1 MTPCSRSRTGRTGS
15 PPEGIRPAA
24 SFIAP
29 LDTDQTGDADL
40 GAGGLTRVQCYN
52 FRTGMYSSRTVETL
66 AARLEA
72 APVLVL
78 LLDYDGT
85 LVPFAPTPELGEP
98 DDELIGLLRG
108 LAARPGTEIHVVS
121 GRTRETLERWL
132 GALPIGLHAEHGF
145 LSRPPRAAEWM
156 SGMLPPQDWRL
167 AVLALMR
174 AFAARTPGAFVEEKS
189 AGLAWHYRLADPALG
204 PSRAHALKLELSI
217 LLDRLPA
224 EILPGS
230 KVIEVVTRGVHKGR
244 LVPSIVARMPVGA
257 LLVAFGDDRTD
268 EDLFAALPPSALAVH
283 VGPEPT
289 TASICLDG
297 VPDVRALLR
306 AVVEAR
312 PR

>member
-1 MTPCSRSRTGRTGS
+1 
-15 PPEGIRPAA
+15 
-24 SFIAP
+24 
-29 LDTDQTGDADL
+29 
-40 GAGGLTRVQCYN
+40 
-52 FRTGMYSSRTVETL
+52 MYSSRTVETL

-85 LVPFAPTPELGEP
+85 LVPFAPTPDLAEP

-108 LAARPGTEIHVVS
+108 LAARPDTEIHVVS

-145 LSRPPRAAEWM
+145 LSRPPGAAEWV
-156 SGMLPPQDWRL
+156 SGMLPPQDWRP

-174 AFAARTPGAFVEEKS
+174 AFAARTPGALVEEKS

-204 PSRAHALKLELSI
+204 PSRAHALTLELSI

-230 KVIEVVTRGVHKGR
+230 KVIEVVARGVHKGR
-244 LVPSIVARMPVGA
+244 LVPSVVARAPAGA
-257 LLVAFGDDRTD
+257 LVVAIGDDRTD
-268 EDLFAALPPSALAVH
+268 EDLFAALPPNALAVH

-289 TASICLDG
+289 TASDPPRRRPG
-297 VPDVRALLR
+297 
-306 AVVEAR
+306 R
-312 PR
+312 PRPPPHGRGSAAQLSRDALSWK